1 VTESGA
7 QPGSVLMGDLVCPR
21 CGTGGGV
28 ARFYGPCEACR
39 FELRAKFPGDAGDA
53 GGPRAA
59 ASGREGYEPK
69 PNVTP
74 NFVATKD

>member
-1 VTESGA
+1 VTETTD
-7 QPGSVLMGDLVCPR
+7 VLACPR
-21 CGTGGGV
+21 CGAGDGI

-39 FELRAKFPGDAGDA
+39 SELRAKFAGA
-53 GGPRAA
+53 GAVP
-59 ASGREGYEPK
+59 ASTREAYEPK

>member
-1 VTESGA
+1 MTESGA
-7 QPGSVLMGDLVCPR
+7 QPGAVLMGDLVCPR

-39 FELRAKFPGDAGDA
+39 FELRAKFPGDAG
-53 GGPRAA
+53 GPRAA